1 MAAHAKL
8 MRSYPRNR
16 LKIGEG
22 HGREYGQVVEHLLN
36 NCAAL
41 KSSRK
46 EGRGT

>member
-8 MRSYPRNR
+8 MRSNPRNR
-16 LKIGEG
+16 LKLERW
-22 HGREYGQVVEHLLN
+22 HGREYGQVLEHLLN
-36 NCAAL
+36 NCGAL